1 MGKVIYKGP
10 ENSFAI
16 IGGAKLK
23 SGEEIQLPFSA
34 IPEGCV
40 KSKNYEVYDDKGE
53 LVTSEPKEI
62 VKDIKLRVGSSR
74 IETVKK
80 KKKVKE

>member
-1 MGKVIYKGP
+1 MGKVIYRGP

-23 SGEEIQLPFSA
+23 SGEEIQLPFAA
-34 IPEGCV
+34 IPEGCA
-40 KSKNYEVYDDKGE
+40 KSKDYEVYDDKGE

-62 VKDIKLRVGSSR
+62 VEDKARVGGAR
-74 IETVKK
+74 TEAPKK